1 MVQMVLTN
9 NKNIFKN
16 LKLVLEFSIISNRF
30 ISYVQ
35 ESWGHSEGN

>member
-16 LKLVLEFSIISNRF
+16 LKLVLEFSIIFNRF

-35 ESWGHSEGN
+35 ESWGYSEGN